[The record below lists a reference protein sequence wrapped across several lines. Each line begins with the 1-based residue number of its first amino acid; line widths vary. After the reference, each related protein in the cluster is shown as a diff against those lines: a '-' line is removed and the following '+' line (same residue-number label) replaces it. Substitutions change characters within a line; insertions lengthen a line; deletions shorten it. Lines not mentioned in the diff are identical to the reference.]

1 MNSKAFTL
9 IELLVV
15 VAIIGILAA
24 VGVVA
29 YNGYTGAAKIKT
41 LQTNHNAVIKYI
53 KAELMKCELG
63 IETEAYVKK
72 MSGKY
77 PYSRTLSEASCS
89 KGFTPVAQNIM
100 SYLHNFEEDFG
111 IKNPLNLLD
120 KEPMI
125 YKGECSYTT
134 GGVDSDG
141 TTISSLG
148 RIHFATVKND
158 SEIFVCTRYGTGSND
173 VWQVTIDNPY

>member
-1 MNSKAFTL
+1 MMKQKAFTL

-111 IKNPLNLLD
+111 IKNPLNSSD
-120 KEPMI
+120 KSPMNYNGQCPYI
-125 YKGECSYTT
+125 MS
-134 GGVDSDG
+134 GVNSD
-141 TTISSLG
+141 LG